1 MYNWPIITGARRAKT
16 MKHDYQ
22 MLDRDA
28 GKLMCSRREE
38 LFFAM
43 LAMIGIL
50 HQWSSSTWRESTSK
64 YVRGKIFPNNIFSS

>member
-38 LFFAM
+38 LFFCNVSNDWNFASVEFK
-43 LAMIGIL
+43 
-50 HQWSSSTWRESTSK
+50 HVERK
-64 YVRGKIFPNNIFSS
+64 YI

>member
-38 LFFAM
+38 LFF
-43 LAMIGIL
+43 L
-50 HQWSSSTWRESTSK
+50 QC
-64 YVRGKIFPNNIFSS
+64 